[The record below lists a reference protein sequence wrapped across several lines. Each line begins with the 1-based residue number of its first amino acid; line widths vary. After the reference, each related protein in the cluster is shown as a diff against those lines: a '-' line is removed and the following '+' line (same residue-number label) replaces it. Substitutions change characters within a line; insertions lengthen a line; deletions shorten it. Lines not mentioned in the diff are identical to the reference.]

1 MLYVFICITLDSV
14 IDTFTQSLTPLRNK
28 TMTKSEAKE
37 CLKLQAWKNSVP
49 VDMLARSYSSLIRSA
64 MTQKSKNEILVFAAE
79 LPAVI
84 QHPEFI
90 I

>member
-1 MLYVFICITLDSV
+1 M
-14 IDTFTQSLTPLRNK
+14 NK
-28 TMTKSEAKE
+28 AEKRE
-37 CLKLQAWKNSVP
+37 CLKLQAWKHQAP
-49 VDMLARSYSSLIRSA
+49 VDMLARCYSSLIRSA
-64 MTQKSKNEILVFAAE
+64 MTDKSRREILVFAAE